1 MIRRKLSTLMRMDR
15 PHRALIVEAL
25 VCLGIARL
33 SLSLLPFRHVAK
45 RLGAIVP
52 RSDAVDC
59 AGPASHSSVETE
71 IAQDIGWAVRRM
83 AAHAPFKA
91 LCLQQALA
99 AKMMLRRR
107 SIQSALHFGVSRDN
121 LPGAS
126 LEAHA
131 WLDVADAQV
140 TGYPVPSRFIEIA
153 CFI

>member
-1 MIRRKLSTLMRMDR
+1 MRMDR
-15 PHRALIVEAL
+15 PHRALIIEAL
-25 VCLGIARL
+25 VCLCVARL
-33 SLSLLPFRHVAK
+33 SLSMLPFRQVAK
-45 RLGAIVP
+45 HLGAVVP
-52 RSDAVDC
+52 RSDAIDC
-59 AGPASHSSVETE
+59 AGPAARPSVETE
-71 IAQDIGWAVRRM
+71 IAGDIGWAVRRM

-107 SIQSALHFGVSRDN
+107 GIQSALHFGVNRDN

-140 TGYPVPSRFIEIA
+140 TGYPVPSRFVEIA